1 MELLDNF
8 NVLDGKIHLN
18 THEIIIR
25 RYKNADKD
33 AYTDNVY
40 YADAERVTELETNIV
55 PKHQLMEILSKSE
68 LDNEQY
74 AYMEGIVLRTQDFG
88 KEIKEIA
95 EYGSLEAYEAS
106 LPEAT
111 DSFKLDTDYRLS
123 KLELGL

>member
-8 NVLDGKIHLN
+8 NVVDGKIHLN
-18 THEIIIR
+18 THEIVIR

-33 AYTDNVY
+33 AYTDKVY

-55 PKHQLMEILSKSE
+55 PKHQLMEILSKTE
-68 LDNEQY
+68 LDNNRY

-88 KEIKEIA
+88 KEIEEIA
-95 EYGSLEAYEAS
+95 GYGSLEAYEAS

-123 KLELGL
+123 KLELGI